1 MSRRN
6 RAKKQK
12 HLFSDLISSVKQG
25 RQASE
30 PRVWHQLPPFHRRAL
45 LILVPLVVI
54 LSILPSGK
62 EEATEVPNEAPEGQ
76 RKEVAVDTTD
86 LSQVASNKPVTVT
99 EQWKEYQVQSGDT
112 LSKVF
117 RNNNLPITD
126 LNALIK
132 IEGLDKPLSKIKQGQ
147 LVRFKTTPEGNV
159 DILQLEK
166 SGVAVMFFRL
176 SDGSYGRS
184 K

>member
-6 RAKKQK
+6 RNKKQSNF
-12 HLFSDLISSVKQG
+12 LTDLVSSVKQG
-25 RQASE
+25 RSYSTPE
-30 PRVWHQLPPFHRRAL
+30 VWSQLPKFHRRAL
-45 LILVPLVVI
+45 LVLVPLFLI
-54 LSILPSGK
+54 LLVLPTSK
-62 EEATEVPNEAPEGQ
+62 EQAEVPQGETPQPE
-76 RKEVAVDTTD
+76 RKEVSVDTTD

-166 SGVAVMFFRL
+166 SGAAVMFFRL